1 MDTVERRKPSLG
13 RTAVVLL
20 CLLLCLPVAGCGR
33 KGEALS
39 LPTAENV
46 QKFTAQ
52 EYRGDTPVSMEV
64 EWPYLYAYPGDTYFY
79 QPKRNYWRQITE
91 AADIPTR
98 KESLLFRITDTA
110 GQVTEAF
117 LFGDDTYNY
126 LELPGKGVWR
136 EESKNTSNRM
146 PQDMKTYRNATF
158 TACFV
163 EAAANGQLSLSDGY
177 NGAGKAVWIDI
188 TGEGVEGR
196 WDRYIP
202 DEWTAQRPED
212 VRYVIVAGLQSREF
226 SGYWYNPG
234 TGQSVGAAY
243 NTAFSVVAYDLVTG
257 KQETIEDGVS
267 MFHGDVIRAFF
278 ADKG

>member
-1 MDTVERRKPSLG
+1 M
-13 RTAVVLL
+13 VLL
-20 CLLLCLPVAGCGR
+20 CLCLCLPLGGCGG

-79 QPKRNYWRQITE
+79 QPKRNYWRQITDTALLPVRE
-91 AADIPTR
+91 
-98 KESLLFRITDTA
+98 ESLLFRITDTT
-110 GQVTEAF
+110 GQITEAF

-136 EESKNTSNRM
+136 EEIKKGSNRT

-163 EAAANGQLSLSDGY
+163 EAAANGQLALMDDY
-177 NGAGKAVWIDI
+177 NGAGKALWVDLS
-188 TGEGVEGR
+188 GESVEGW
-196 WDRYIP
+196 WDRFIP

-212 VRYVIVAGLQSREF
+212 VRYVIVAGLMSKTY
-226 SGYWYNPG
+226 SGYWYDPR
-234 TGQSVGAAY
+234 TGQKVSDAY
-243 NTAFSVVAYDLVTG
+243 NTTFSVVAYDLMTG
-257 KQETIEDGVS
+257 QQETIEDRVS
-267 MFHGDVIRAFF
+267 LFHGDVIRAFF
-278 ADKG
+278 ANKE